1 MSNFLASTIFG
12 ESISEN
18 EHRFY
23 IEPMSV
29 SKFFKDVLTRK
40 IPDYQRPYSWSKK
53 NTQTLLDDIDRNSL
67 EGRSW
72 FIGTVYTSKAA
83 INSQISEILDGQQ
96 RFTTIQLILKE
107 FTLFKV
113 LNDDWDWEAVDENV
127 KTKFKDL
134 QTDCEH
140 CIFSNLDGVVVQRLE
155 AETVTNLTLR
165 SYILDTR
172 AIENKAKLEEI
183 LKDISSKFT
192 SVAAESRT
200 AQTIEHNINLIRN
213 YLKNKFDSGSDLTQ
227 KVKAINEFIYTLLN
241 KLWLIEVPLKNADLS
256 LEIFEAINNRG
267 KPLDLMD
274 RLQFK
279 SLIIFSEHKTEN
291 KDAWKDLYIGVED
304 LINVGITKSFAD
316 HASFYKTLFLGLSG
330 QELPENDDILE
341 YFSENYLKTQDTL
354 ENFFSTAR
362 SVIEMFK
369 VIQNPIIIPGSFISH
384 FPETEQAKVVSLFQ
398 VVRRSVEE
406 SKNTNQ
412 LVVNITSKFSLDEK
426 YLIVQSLWNIV
437 RLVLLKDVLAND
449 KSNIIRGDFNKL
461 ILAANR
467 DSSIYCRLF
476 ECLIAEEDDEETKL
490 FTISKQLKKTGST
503 YRVVYSGFL
512 NHPNEGILRTNDNK
526 TAKFIQYFISHL
538 TDYKTLGSY
547 SGIQYEKEEL
557 EHIFPRAYK
566 DHWNDKT
573 YTKDA
578 VINTIEELQIERKWK
593 LDTAALIR
601 DVTNSEDILLTPYVT
616 TPHKTPN
623 RLIEWHGN
631 KIVLSLNINRRNS
644 NLSYENKKDRQYK
657 HTSNL
662 VIPEPNT
669 KFGVDNEDWTFREII
684 ERSLDIADFI
694 TNEIFNRSWDEVD

>member
-1 MSNFLASTIFG
+1 MPNFLASTIFG

-29 SKFFKDVLTRK
+29 SKFLKDVLKRK

-67 EGRSW
+67 EGKSW
-72 FIGTVYTSKAA
+72 FIGTVYTSKPA
-83 INSQISEILDGQQ
+83 INSQESEILDGQQ

-113 LNDDWDWEAVDENV
+113 LYDDWDWGEVDENV
-127 KTKFKDL
+127 RTKFKDL

-140 CIFSNLDGVVVQRLE
+140 CIFSNVDGEVIQRFE

-165 SYILDTR
+165 SYILETR
-172 AIENKAKLEEI
+172 ATEDRAELEEI
-183 LKDISSKFT
+183 LKDISSRLRN
-192 SVAAESRT
+192 VAAESRT
-200 AQTIEHNINLIRN
+200 AQTIERNIELIRK

-227 KVKAINEFIYTLLN
+227 KVKTINEFIDTLLN

-267 KPLDLMD
+267 KPLDLLD
-274 RLQFK
+274 RLQFR
-279 SLIIFSEHKTEN
+279 SLIIFADHKTEN
-291 KDAWKDLYIGVED
+291 KVAWKDLYIGVED
-304 LINVGITKSFAD
+304 LINNGITKSFAD

-354 ENFFSTAR
+354 DNFFSTAR
-362 SVIEMFK
+362 SVIKMFK
-369 VIQNPIIIPGSFISH
+369 EIQDPTRPESFIKL
-384 FPETEQAKVVSLFQ
+384 FPETERAKVISLFQ
-398 VVRRSVEE
+398 VVRRSIEE

-412 LVVNITSKFSLDEK
+412 LVVNITSKFSPDQK
-426 YLIVQSLWNIV
+426 YAIVQSLWNIV

-461 ILAANR
+461 IVAANR

-476 ECLIAEEDDEETKL
+476 EHLIAEEDNEETKL
-490 FTISKQLKKTGST
+490 FTISKQLKKIDSK

-526 TAKFIQYFISHL
+526 TAKLIQYFISHL

-547 SGIQYEKEEL
+547 SMGQYAKEEL
-557 EHIFPRAYK
+557 EHIFPRAYN
-566 DHWNDKT
+566 DHWNDKI

-578 VINTIEELQIERKWK
+578 VINTIKELQIERNWN
-593 LDTAALIR
+593 LNTALLIN
-601 DVTNSEDILLTPYVT
+601 DVRNSEDILITPYVT

-631 KIVLSLNINRRNS
+631 KIVLSINSNRRNS
-644 NLSYENKKDRQYK
+644 NLSYQNKKDKQYK
-657 HTSNL
+657 RTSNL

-669 KFGVDNEDWTFREII
+669 KFGVDNDDWTFHEII